1 MNQDLPKLHVV
12 APTLMTNPVFPEK
25 EKEEKK
31 NKKEASSMTKL
42 EFTAC
47 ILFQPS
53 TSSSLCPILQPAHCF
68 NVEN

>member
-42 EFTAC
+42 EFTAWYFVPA
-47 ILFQPS
+47 IYIIFTVSYFS
-53 TSSSLCPILQPAHCF
+53 TCTLL
-68 NVEN
+68 